1 MPAILDIK
9 TPPNPVNSQVV
20 VSEHVDILQPIY
32 QHMGEDMHCYVGM
45 LISDLDDA
53 RAEIADLEATVLNL
67 QNEIDDT
74 VLGAEIY

>member
-1 MPAILDIK
+1 
-9 TPPNPVNSQVV
+9 
-20 VSEHVDILQPIY
+20 
-32 QHMGEDMHCYVGM
+32 MGEDMHCYVGM